1 MSIISSGIMGLDGL
15 AYCGLGVCML
25 SPSNNSMTVPHNDG
39 VPAMAALYPSLF
51 KRFLLLPA
59 QQASVASG
67 VDGDDDENRCQHL
80 GGIGEDM
87 QDPVRLAR
95 DDLAFRLLGYLVFL
109 LGLCRIVTSFY
120 WGCGYI
126 YLGLGTCLVE
136 IGIVC
141 NELLRHESM
150 LLNRAMTVLLENLVL
165 SLVYMS
171 TAVPHCS

>member
-1 MSIISSGIMGLDGL
+1 MSIISSGVMGLDGL

-25 SPSNNSMTVPHNDG
+25 SPSVSHNNNDG

-59 QQASVASG
+59 QQQASSVASG
-67 VDGDDDENRCQHL
+67 VDDVDDENRCQHL